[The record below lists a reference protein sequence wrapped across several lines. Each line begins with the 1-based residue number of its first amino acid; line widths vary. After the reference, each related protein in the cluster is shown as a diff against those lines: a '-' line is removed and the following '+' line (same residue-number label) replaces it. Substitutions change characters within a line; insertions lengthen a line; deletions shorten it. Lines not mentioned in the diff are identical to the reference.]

1 MRHLSK
7 KAICAFAS
15 AVMLCGASAIPA
27 NAATKTSKNI
37 SIGNS
42 RYGTS
47 AGRFEPSKV
56 ELERFKDLVKQSESN
71 ISLNRSEVLLYE
83 GETTTIT
90 VNVGSET
97 DIAKGNGT
105 IMYQWYNE
113 NGAIEGATASSYT
126 TGALG
131 TYYCEVW
138 NTNISNLNWKVA
150 ETSLSAKK
158 STSFNADALRAENSV
173 TLNDTGD
180 SAKAVLSANVVNSSA
195 NKRSIGTMVSKN
207 ITPSEKVKTEAC
219 VVKRP
224 ETLEITKQPVCGVIY
239 NKNEGCELSAE
250 ASGGIKPYKYEWYRG
265 NKNVGNY
272 EKCKVYEEGD
282 YYCKITD
289 SHGKS
294 VSSKHVQVNG
304 ILKIAYQPSRKIVLP
319 SESENL
325 YLYTKAVG
333 GIAPYTYKWTRDG
346 KDINVNSPG
355 IYISDAGLYKCT
367 ITDAVGTKVTS
378 EDITIYEPLTISLP
392 RVTEQTT
399 INAEVKGGTGKYT
412 YSWQR
417 MQGGNY
423 SGERFYWVDANCNSS
438 QLIVNDSDITDYHVE
453 RCGESHNDSFYGKYG
468 HYVGY
473 YDYNVYRCIVNTID
487 ENGNVLKTVVSKE
500 MHVEKRDYYKSGKFV
515 EDDPRYMY
523 PGSVPLY

>member
-47 AGRFEPSKV
+47 TGRFEPSKV
-56 ELERFKDLVKQSESN
+56 ELEKFKDLAST

-83 GETTTIT
+83 GETTTLT
-90 VNVGSET
+90 VNIGSET

-138 NTNISNLNWKVA
+138 NSNISNLNLTVA
-150 ETSLSAKK
+150 DTSLSAKK
-158 STSFNADALRAENSV
+158 STSFSADALRAENSV
-173 TLNDTGD
+173 TLNDTTD
-180 SAKAVLSANVVNSSA
+180 SAKAVLSASVVNSSA

-224 ETLEITKQPVCGVIY
+224 EALEISKQPVCGVIY

-250 ASGGIKPYKYEWYRG
+250 ASGGIKPYKYEWYCG

-367 ITDAVGTKVTS
+367 IIDAVGTKVTS
-378 EDITIYEPLTISLP
+378 EDITIYEPLTIS
-392 RVTEQTT
+392 VKGYSHIYHAE
-399 INAEVKGGTGKYT
+399 INASVKGGTGKYT

-417 MQGGNY
+417 QKGGN
-423 SGERFYWVDANCNSS
+423 WVDVNCNSP
-438 QLIVNDSDITDYHVE
+438 QLTVDNNDITDDYWYDI
-453 RCGESHNDSFYGKYG
+453 SKPYWMDINDDWIAPYNPLNKKY
-468 HYVGY
+468 VIRTDY
-473 YDYNVYRCIVNTID
+473 YYYNTYRCIVNTID
-487 ENGNVLKTVVSKE
+487 ENGNVLKTLVSNGVFAKKHDHSE
-500 MHVEKRDYYKSGKFV
+500 YIDA
-515 EDDPRYMY
+515 DPRYSI
-523 PGSVPLY
+523 PGSAPLY

>member
-47 AGRFEPSKV
+47 TGRFEPSKV
-56 ELERFKDLVKQSESN
+56 ELERFKDRVKHSES

-83 GETTTIT
+83 GETTTLT
-90 VNVGSET
+90 VNIGSET

-138 NTNISNLNWKVA
+138 NTNISNLNLTVA
-150 ETSLSAKK
+150 DTSLSAKK
-158 STSFNADALRAENSV
+158 STSFSADALRAENSV
-173 TLNDTGD
+173 TLNDTTD

-224 ETLEITKQPVCGVIY
+224 EALEISKQPVCGVIY

-250 ASGGIKPYKYEWYRG
+250 ASGGIKPYKYEWYCG
-265 NKNVGNY
+265 NKNVG
-272 EKCKVYEEGD
+272 
-282 YYCKITD
+282 
-289 SHGKS
+289 
-294 VSSKHVQVNG
+294 
-304 ILKIAYQPSRKIVLP
+304 
-319 SESENL
+319 
-325 YLYTKAVG
+325 
-333 GIAPYTYKWTRDG
+333 
-346 KDINVNSPG
+346 
-355 IYISDAGLYKCT
+355 
-367 ITDAVGTKVTS
+367 
-378 EDITIYEPLTISLP
+378 
-392 RVTEQTT
+392 
-399 INAEVKGGTGKYT
+399 
-412 YSWQR
+412 
-417 MQGGNY
+417 
-423 SGERFYWVDANCNSS
+423 
-438 QLIVNDSDITDYHVE
+438 
-453 RCGESHNDSFYGKYG
+453 
-468 HYVGY
+468 
-473 YDYNVYRCIVNTID
+473 
-487 ENGNVLKTVVSKE
+487 
-500 MHVEKRDYYKSGKFV
+500 
-515 EDDPRYMY
+515 
-523 PGSVPLY
+523 